1 MSIQIGLKERVGY
14 SKIKLNYFAVIL
26 HRRRRDKIMKRKIVS
41 LLITVLT
48 LTLCFTGCYRVQP
61 IDGPESDAPSK
72 KTESTEK
79 KTLSEAGKTAK
90 ITIQIEDNNGENKV
104 QIPKFESDTESAAIT
119 ELNKQIEDVIIDFYN
134 TAKSRKNEW
143 PLISTRNFDYERYL
157 QSVVQYEAFPDIE
170 GASVKTYVY
179 DKYKDKPV
187 SLDDAYSL
195 AGTTAEKIRKG
206 VEKARITSETAS
218 VNNLEVQGFMIT
230 KSGDTEFFVKYE
242 YDSGMDAVNE
252 LMTFIPSTGELH
264 QMTNDGVYI
273 AE

>member
-1 MSIQIGLKERVGY
+1 
-14 SKIKLNYFAVIL
+14 
-26 HRRRRDKIMKRKIVS
+26 MKRIIA
-41 LLITVLT
+41 LLLLLT
-48 LTLCFTGCYRVQP
+48 MVLTLCFTGCSKIEPR
-61 IDGPESDAPSK
+61 GDADKNETK
-72 KTESTEK
+72 KSTEDSK
-79 KTLSEAGKTAK
+79 DLTISEAGKTAK
-90 ITIQIEDNNGENKV
+90 ISIQIEDNDKYCKV
-104 QIPKFESDTESAAIT
+104 QIPKFESDTESAAVT

-187 SLDDAYSL
+187 SLDDAYSI

-218 VNNLEVQGFMIT
+218 VNNLEVQGFMFT

-242 YDSGMDAVNE
+242 YDSGIDAVNE

>member
-1 MSIQIGLKERVGY
+1 MK
-14 SKIKLNYFAVIL
+14 KIIA
-26 HRRRRDKIMKRKIVS
+26 
-41 LLITVLT
+41 LLILLT
-48 LTLCFTGCYRVQP
+48 MVSAFCFTGCSKIEP
-61 IDGPESDAPSK
+61 CGDSDKSATGK
-72 KTESTEK
+72 STEDSK
-79 KTLSEAGKTAK
+79 DLTISEAGKTAK
-90 ITIQIEDNNGENKV
+90 IFIQIEDNDKYCKV

-187 SLDDAYSL
+187 SLDDAYNI
-195 AGTTAEKIRKG
+195 AATTAEKIRKG
-206 VEKARITSETAS
+206 VEKARITGETAS
-218 VNNLEVQGFMIT
+218 VNNFEVQGFMIT

-273 AE
+273 VE